1 MNSLLN
7 YFDFNISKD
16 VILAKY
22 STLMILMFTCEQVE
36 QTDQFDGDE
45 RPDQSDST
53 DQRNCDN
60 S

>member
-7 YFDFNISKD
+7 YFDFNISKG
-16 VILAKY
+16 VILPKC
-22 STLMILMFTCEQVE
+22 STLMILMFTHEQVE